1 MKKRIIIGAVF
12 IVIILL
18 INLYIQYRRDINS
31 AYQRVSDGSKILM
44 TENGAIEYGVD
55 GEGFPVLLIHGAG
68 GGYDQGILMGQAFLG
83 SGYKFIS
90 VSRFGYLGS
99 PFVDDS
105 TVEKQ
110 ALLYN
115 NLLEHLDV
123 DRAIILGVSAG
134 GPSAVQFAH
143 DYPERS
149 SALILVSAV
158 SKFMGDEIPAST
170 KIVNTIQKSDFAYW
184 LVLKA
189 FRTQFLALI
198 GIPHETYSV
207 LDSNDK
213 EFADKMLEY
222 MHPMSQRSLGNIHEA
237 NIRPMS
243 GDKMSEI
250 SIPTMILHAKDDI
263 LVTYEHAE
271 FYSKNIKYSE
281 LVSFD
286 SGGHGMATEL
296 KSIRNNIN
304 RFLKE

>member
-1 MKKRIIIGAVF
+1 M
-12 IVIILL
+12 
-18 INLYIQYRRDINS
+18 YIQYRRDIS
-31 AYQRVSDGSKILM
+31 AAYQRVSDGSNILM
-44 TENGAIEYGVD
+44 TGNGAIEYGID
-55 GEGFPVLLIHGAG
+55 GEGMPVLLVHGAG
-68 GGYDQGILMGQAFLG
+68 GGYDQGLLMGQAFLG

-134 GPSAVQFAH
+134 GPSAVQFTH

-158 SKFMGDEIPAST
+158 SKFMGDEIPMST
-170 KIVNTIQKSDFAYW
+170 KIVNIIQKSDFVYW
-184 LVLKA
+184 LVLKT
-189 FRTQFLALI
+189 FRTQFLELI
-198 GIPHETYSV
+198 GIPQETYSA
-207 LDSNDK
+207 LDLHDK

-222 MHPMSQRSLGNIHEA
+222 MHPMSKRSLGNIHEA
-237 NIRPMS
+237 NIRPLS
-243 GDKMSEI
+243 GDKMSGI

-271 FYSKNIKYSE
+271 YYSKNIEQSE